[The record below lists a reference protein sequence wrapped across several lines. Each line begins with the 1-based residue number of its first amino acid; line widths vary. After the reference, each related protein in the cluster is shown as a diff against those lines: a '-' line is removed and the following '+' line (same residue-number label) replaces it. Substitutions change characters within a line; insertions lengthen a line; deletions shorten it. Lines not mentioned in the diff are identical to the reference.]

1 MTSELEKRIHDFFGQ
16 MDWPRFYQGKMALC
30 EIMDRFT
37 GSEVVEEK
45 NAIEWMND
53 ILEMMDEMG
62 DIAES
67 MGLFVYPQWDDD
79 IRCLDD
85 RYNNVL
91 SKLPADVETKPEQTP
106 SAGMTEKDCFLVTLR
121 RTSTTDVMNPEIY
134 EDDFV
139 MLIPQN
145 MKAEER
151 TEYIKNTF
159 LEMVHDVL
167 TGPNA
172 VAYIRESSRAFN
184 WGDFV
189 NDVSREIQEKYSCF
203 DVFYPANKKWL
214 CNCKERLIIDVNQNE
229 ILLWEEE
236 PCTIYLDGKAV
247 CEALA
252 NMVTGKVTCH
262 QNIDMDAAQLTAIEF
277 AEGGKAMFPLAKT
290 LSETS
295 TGEKKDVYYWLGQ
308 K

>member
-91 SKLPADVETKPEQTP
+91 CKLPAGVETKPEQTP

-159 LEMVHDVL
+159 LGMVHDVL

-172 VAYIRESSRAFN
+172 VAYIRESSRA
-184 WGDFV
+184 
-189 NDVSREIQEKYSCF
+189 S
-203 DVFYPANKKWL
+203 
-214 CNCKERLIIDVNQNE
+214 
-229 ILLWEEE
+229 
-236 PCTIYLDGKAV
+236 
-247 CEALA
+247 
-252 NMVTGKVTCH
+252 
-262 QNIDMDAAQLTAIEF
+262 
-277 AEGGKAMFPLAKT
+277 
-290 LSETS
+290 S
-295 TGEKKDVYYWLGQ
+295 TGMSFLPRCTPSAPVLRTIST
-308 K
+308 

>member
-1 MTSELEKRIHDFFGQ
+1 MGEKPARISKD
-16 MDWPRFYQGKMALC
+16 Y
-30 EIMDRFT
+30 
-37 GSEVVEEK
+37 
-45 NAIEWMND
+45 
-53 ILEMMDEMG
+53 
-62 DIAES
+62 
-67 MGLFVYPQWDDD
+67 
-79 IRCLDD
+79 
-85 RYNNVL
+85 L
-91 SKLPADVETKPEQTP
+91 SL
-106 SAGMTEKDCFLVTLR
+106 
-121 RTSTTDVMNPEIY
+121 
-134 EDDFV
+134 
-139 MLIPQN
+139 
-145 MKAEER
+145 
-151 TEYIKNTF
+151 
-159 LEMVHDVL
+159 
-167 TGPNA
+167 
-172 VAYIRESSRAFN
+172 
-184 WGDFV
+184 FV

-252 NMVTGKVTCH
+252 NMVTGKVSCR